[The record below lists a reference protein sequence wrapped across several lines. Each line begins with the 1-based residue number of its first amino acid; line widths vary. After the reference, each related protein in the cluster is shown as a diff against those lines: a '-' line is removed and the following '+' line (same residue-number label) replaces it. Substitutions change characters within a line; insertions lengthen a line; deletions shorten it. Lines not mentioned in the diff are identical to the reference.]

1 MRLGRGKIIYFTLCT
16 LLKNFFTSTN
26 GIYTASSIH
35 LIVNSINEGGKW
47 LDRDRSFCSWKIFL
61 KPCVQPV
68 IWICSRHVCSTLG
81 KLVSRAGS
89 KRDFHPATFSPY
101 TSFFVYH
108 LCFNFFPRNGVI
120 RRCIPDVTVKRRDSD
135 MVWRTDGYSCYG
147 CKNGI
152 ATQIFYFVPLKTW
165 NEDSY
170 KFKNRKER
178 ILIEEISRHDFWKR
192 NLFQYPSKFLKKRS
206 KKIRNYFW
214 DKNNIRFLFEHIY

>member
-47 LDRDRSFCSWKIFL
+47 LDRDGSFCSWKIFL

-206 KKIRNYFW
+206 KKIRNYF
-214 DKNNIRFLFEHIY
+214 

>member
-1 MRLGRGKIIYFTLCT
+1 MDPFVRGK
-16 LLKNFFTSTN
+16 FFWN
-26 GIYTASSIH
+26 RVYNRWYEYVA
-35 LIVNSINEGGKW
+35 EY
-47 LDRDRSFCSWKIFL
+47 
-61 KPCVQPV
+61 
-68 IWICSRHVCSTLG
+68 VCSTLG
-81 KLVSRAGS
+81 ELVSRAGS

-170 KFKNRKER
+170 KFKIEKKE
-178 ILIEEISRHDFWKR
+178 
-192 NLFQYPSKFLKKRS
+192 FLS
-206 KKIRNYFW
+206 KKSHDTIFESEIYF
-214 DKNNIRFLFEHIY
+214 NILPNF

>member
-1 MRLGRGKIIYFTLCT
+1 MRLGRGKIIYFILCT

-47 LDRDRSFCSWKIFL
+47 LDRDGSFCSWKIFL

-192 NLFQYPSKFLKKRS
+192 NLFQYPSPNF
-206 KKIRNYFW
+206 
-214 DKNNIRFLFEHIY
+214 